1 MKGKE
6 KLFNQIVND
15 MVFPHPLPCFSQIS
29 GKHKEAAVS
38 VITPPETVFASF
50 HFSGN

>member
-15 MVFPHPLPCFSQIS
+15 MVFPHPLPCFSQMS
-29 GKHKEAAVS
+29 GKHKEAA
-38 VITPPETVFASF
+38 TCSF
-50 HFSGN
+50 RCNSS